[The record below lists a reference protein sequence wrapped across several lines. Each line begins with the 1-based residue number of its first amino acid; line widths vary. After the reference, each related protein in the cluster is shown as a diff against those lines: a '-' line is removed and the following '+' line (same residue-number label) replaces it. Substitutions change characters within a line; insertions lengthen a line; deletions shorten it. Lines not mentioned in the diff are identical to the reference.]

1 MATKYKRP
9 KGRDGA
15 ISALNLA
22 IDGFSLAKE
31 ISSATPAKAVFGSVS
46 ILLGMIKDTMANE
59 QDYVDL
65 GLHCAKIC
73 ETLKRGMDK
82 TKQEDFSKCL
92 CEAIDQLKATVEEI
106 RGKVTKQ
113 SGRHPLSR
121 FVRSRNDKDQIAGW
135 WSELNRILQVFHT
148 ELAID
153 TNATASK
160 TEATVSKID
169 GEVSKLREEI
179 RGQVRPVRDFNF
191 QAIQYLTLQFS
202 TPGELPP
209 PMPRAC
215 FGRDDLIKRIVDLAE
230 ELHPMAL
237 IGAGGIGKTSIAL
250 TVLHHVRIKERFG
263 DHRRFIRC
271 DQFPASQTNFLA
283 QLSKVTGAGIET
295 PEDLASLRQ
304 YLSSKPMF
312 IVLDNAESIL
322 DPPGDGG
329 KEIYDAVE
337 ELTQFRNIC
346 LCITSR
352 ITTIPPDCKRLNI
365 PTLSVE
371 AGCDEFYGI
380 YDLGRSDVVGDI
392 LKQLDFHPL
401 SINLLATVAWRN
413 VWNNNRLAREW
424 ERRQT
429 GVLQTG
435 HNKSLAD
442 TIELSL
448 ASPMFKALGPDTR
461 GLLGVIAFFPQGV
474 DENNLDWL
482 FPTIFNRST
491 ILDAFCA
498 LSLTYRNEEFV
509 TMLAPLRDYLSPK
522 DPTSSPLLC
531 TVKEHYFTR
540 LSAELDPN
548 LPTFGDTRWIVS
560 EDVNVEH
567 LLNVFT
573 SIDANSDDVWN
584 ACRKFLLHLY
594 WHKPRY
600 TVLRQKI
607 EGLPDEHPPK
617 RDCLFHLARLLGEI
631 GNLSEEHRLLTQ
643 VLGLRRECGSDD
655 SIANALLS
663 LSDTDRQL
671 GLHKEGIQ
679 HAKEA
684 LAIFQRLGDT
694 AAQAECQLNL
704 ARLLYDNEQYDAAEE
719 AASRAIGLLPE
730 KGEEF
735 QACQSHRVLGRIY
748 RLKGEGAK
756 AIHHLEEALRIAT
769 SFKWP
774 DEQSWIHY
782 AMAQLFSGKHQFN
795 DAHAHIEQAKSC
807 AVNDVYL
814 QGRVMEQWA
823 DILFEEGKLE
833 EAMSE
838 VLCALEAY
846 KNIGAAKDVEN
857 CKDLIWNIEQA
868 KEGQAASDETD
879 SDSHFTYFDTS
890 EHSPSP

>member
-15 ISALNLA
+15 ISALNVA

-73 ETLKRGMDK
+73 ETLRRGMDK

-92 CEAIDQLKATVEEI
+92 CEAITQLKATVEEI
-106 RGKVTKQ
+106 QGKVTKQ
-113 SGRHPLSR
+113 SGRHPVSR
-121 FVRSRNDKDQIAGW
+121 FIRSRNDKDQIAGW

-179 RGQVRPVRDFNF
+179 RGQ
-191 QAIQYLTLQFS
+191 LS
-202 TPGELPP
+202 TPGESPP

-230 ELHPMAL
+230 DFHPMAL

-250 TVLHHVRIKERFG
+250 TVLHHDRIKERFG

-271 DQFPASQTNFLA
+271 DQFPASRTNFLA

-304 YLSSKPMF
+304 YLSSKQML

-322 DPPGDGG
+322 DQPGDSG

-337 ELTQFRNIC
+337 ELTQFPNIC

-352 ITTIPPDCKRLNI
+352 ITTIPPHCRHLDI
-365 PTLSVE
+365 PTLTVE
-371 AGCDEFYGI
+371 AGCDTFYSI

-401 SINLLATVAWRN
+401 SITLLATVARRN
-413 VWNNNRLAREW
+413 RWDENQLARAWKEH
-424 ERRQT
+424 QT
-429 GVLQTG
+429 DVLQTR
-435 HNKSLAD
+435 HKKSLAD

-448 ASPMFKALGPDTR
+448 ASPMFQELGPDAR

-482 FPTIFNRST
+482 FPAISNRST
-491 ILDAFCA
+491 IFDTFCA

-522 DPTSSPLLC
+522 DPTLSPLLC

-540 LSAELDPN
+540 LSANPHPN
-548 LPTFGDTRWIVS
+548 LPTFGDTRWIMS
-560 EDVNVEH
+560 EDDNAEH
-567 LLNVFT
+567 LLNFFT
-573 SIDANSDDVWN
+573 SVDADSDDVWD
-584 ACRKFLLHLY
+584 ACENFLQHLY

-607 EGLPDEHPPK
+607 EGLPDEHPSK
-617 RDCLFHLARLLGEI
+617 GDCLFQIARLLGSV
-631 GNLSEEHRLLTQ
+631 GDLFEERRLLNH
-643 VLGLRRECGSDD
+643 VLVLRRECGSDY
-655 SIANALLS
+655 SIASALNALSESERL
-663 LSDTDRQL
+663 L
-671 GLHKEGIQ
+671 GLYKEGIQ
-679 HAKEA
+679 HTKEA
-684 LAIFQRLGDT
+684 LAIDQSLGDT
-694 AAQAECQLNL
+694 WRQAECLLNL
-704 ARLLYDNEQYDAAEE
+704 AWLLSDDEQYDAAEE
-719 AASRAIGLLPE
+719 AASRAIGLLLE

-735 QACQSHRVLGRIY
+735 QACQSHRVLGCIY
-748 RLKGEGAK
+748 RSKGKGEK
-756 AIHHLEEALRIAT
+756 AIHHLEEALRIAS

-774 DEQSWIHY
+774 NQQFWIHY
-782 AMAQLFSGKHQFN
+782 AMGELFSDKGQFD
-795 DAHAHIEQAKSC
+795 DAYAHIEQAKSF
-807 AVNDVYL
+807 AVNDVYK
-814 QGRVMEQWA
+814 QGRVMERWA
-823 DILFEEGKLE
+823 DILGKLE

-846 KNIGAAKDVEN
+846 KNIGAAKGIED
-857 CKDLIWNIEQA
+857 CKDLIRNIEQA
-868 KEGQAASDETD
+868 KEGRAASGETD
-879 SDSHFTYFDTS
+879 SDLWCTISNTS